1 MMNKLIVKNISKSY
15 QDKKI
20 VSGVSIEVGTGEVI
34 GLLGP
39 NGAGKTTCFYMIT
52 GLISPESGKIY
63 LNKKNITEMTID
75 ERANLGIG
83 YLAQEPSIFRG
94 LSVQDNIL
102 AILEHRQDLNYQE
115 KKDQLNYLLERFN
128 IDHIKDTLGIS
139 LSGGE
144 RRRSE
149 IARAL
154 ASNPKFILLD
164 EPFAGIDPISVI
176 DIQEIIKNLKD
187 NNIGILITD
196 HNVRETLGVCDR
208 SYILNSSKIIAEG
221 KSKDILKD
229 EKVKKVYLGE
239 SFKM

>member
-1 MMNKLIVKNISKSY
+1 MNKLDVIKISKSY
-15 QDKKI
+15 DSKKI
-20 VSGVSIEVGTGEVI
+20 VSNVSIEVNTGEVI

-63 LNKKNITEMTID
+63 INKKNITDLSID

-94 LSVQDNIL
+94 LSVDDNIFS
-102 AILEHRQDLNYQE
+102 ILEQREDINDKE
-115 KKDQLNYLLERFN
+115 KKEKLSNLLKTFN
-128 IDHIKDTLGIS
+128 IEHIRNTLGIS

-144 RRRSE
+144 RRRAE

-154 ASNPKFILLD
+154 ASDPKFILLD

-176 DIQEIIKNLKD
+176 DIQEIIKKLK
-187 NNIGILITD
+187 NNKIGILITD
-196 HNVRETLGVCDR
+196 HNVRETLDVCDR
-208 SYILNSSKIIAEG
+208 SYILNNSKIIAEG
-221 KSKDILKD
+221 KSEEILVN
-229 EKVKKVYLGE
+229 EQVQKVYLGE
-239 SFKM
+239 NFKM

>member
-1 MMNKLIVKNISKSY
+1 MNKLDVKKISKSY
-15 QDKKI
+15 DSKKI
-20 VSGVSIEVGTGEVI
+20 VSNVSIEVKTGEVI

-52 GLISPESGKIY
+52 GLISPESGKIFI
-63 LNKKNITEMTID
+63 NKKNVTDLSID

-94 LSVQDNIL
+94 LSVNDNIL
-102 AILEHRQDLNYQE
+102 SILEQRDDINE
-115 KKDQLNYLLERFN
+115 KEKEEKLSNLLKTFN
-128 IDHIKDTLGIS
+128 IEHIKNTLGVS

-144 RRRSE
+144 RRRAE

-154 ASNPKFILLD
+154 ASDPKFILLD

-196 HNVRETLGVCDR
+196 HNVRETLDVCDR
-208 SYILNSSKIIAEG
+208 SYILDNSKIIAEG
-221 KSKDILKD
+221 KSKEILD
-229 EKVKKVYLGE
+229 NEQVQKVYLGE
-239 SFKM
+239 NFKM

>member
-1 MMNKLIVKNISKSY
+1 MNKLSIKNISKEYDS
-15 QDKKI
+15 KKI
-20 VSGVSIEVGTGEVI
+20 VSNVSIEVNTGEVI

-63 LNKKNITEMTID
+63 MNNKNITKLSID

-83 YLAQEPSIFRG
+83 YLAQEASIFRG
-94 LSVQDNIL
+94 LSVKDNIL
-102 AILEHRQDLNYQE
+102 AILEQREDINKEERKE
-115 KKDQLNYLLERFN
+115 KLLELLKTFN
-128 IDHIKDTLGIS
+128 IEHIKNTMGIS

-144 RRRSE
+144 RRRAE

-176 DIQEIIKNLKD
+176 DIQDIIKKLKK

-196 HNVRETLGVCDR
+196 HNVRETLDVCDR
-208 SYILNSSKIIAEG
+208 SYILNNSKIIAEG
-221 KSKDILKD
+221 KSKEILSN
-229 EKVKKVYLGE
+229 EKVQKVYLGE
-239 SFKM
+239 NFKM

>member
-1 MMNKLIVKNISKSY
+1 MNKLDVKKISKSY
-15 QDKKI
+15 DSKKI
-20 VSGVSIEVGTGEVI
+20 VSNVSIEVKTGEVI

-52 GLISPESGKIY
+52 GLISPESGKIFI
-63 LNKKNITEMTID
+63 NKKNVTDLSID

-94 LSVQDNIL
+94 LSVNDNIL
-102 AILEHRQDLNYQE
+102 SILEQRDDINEKEKEEKLLN
-115 KKDQLNYLLERFN
+115 LLKTFN
-128 IDHIKDTLGIS
+128 IEHIKNTLGVS

-144 RRRSE
+144 RRRAE

-154 ASNPKFILLD
+154 ASDPKFILLD

-176 DIQEIIKNLKD
+176 DIQDIIKKLKK

-196 HNVRETLGVCDR
+196 HNVRETLDVCDR
-208 SYILNSSKIIAEG
+208 SYILNNSKIIAEG
-221 KSKDILKD
+221 KSKEILSN
-229 EKVKKVYLGE
+229 EKVQKVYLGE
-239 SFKM
+239 NFKM